1 MPFGLKNAGA
11 THQRAMI
18 TLFHDMV
25 HFEMEVYVDD
35 MIVKSRKNEHF
46 MVNLARV
53 FNRLRKY
60 KPRLNPASN
69 SALD

>member
-11 THQRAMI
+11 TYQRAMI
-18 TLFHDMV
+18 TLFHNMV

-35 MIVKSRKNEHF
+35 MIVKSRNNEDLL
-46 MVNLARV
+46 VNLARV

-60 KPRLNPASN
+60 KRRLNRAYN
-69 SALD
+69 

>member
-1 MPFGLKNAGA
+1 
-11 THQRAMI
+11 MI

-35 MIVKSRKNEHF
+35 MIVKSRKNEDHL
-46 MVNLARV
+46 VNLARV

-60 KPRLNPASN
+60 KRRLNRAYN
-69 SALD
+69 

>member
-1 MPFGLKNAGA
+1 MPFGLKNAEA
-11 THQRAMI
+11 TYQRAMI

-35 MIVKSRKNEHF
+35 MIVKSRKNEDF
-46 MVNLARV
+46 LVNLARV

-69 SALD
+69 

>member
-11 THQRAMI
+11 TYQRAMI
-18 TLFHDMV
+18 TLFHNMV

-35 MIVKSRKNEHF
+35 MIVKSRNNEDHL
-46 MVNLARV
+46 VNLARV

-60 KPRLNPASN
+60 KRRLNRAYN
-69 SALD
+69 